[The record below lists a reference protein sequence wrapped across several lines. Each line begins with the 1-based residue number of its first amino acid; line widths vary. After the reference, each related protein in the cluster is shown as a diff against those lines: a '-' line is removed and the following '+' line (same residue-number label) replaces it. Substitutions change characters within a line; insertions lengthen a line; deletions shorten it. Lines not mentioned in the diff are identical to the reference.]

1 MITIQKKPDGALPY
15 LMQKILE
22 RLRNHETLGYEE
34 AREVLLGITGGMV
47 NESQMTAFITA
58 FMMRPVTIQELAG
71 FRDALNEQ
79 AITISLPAAQAIDIV
94 GTGGDGKNTF
104 NISTLSAF
112 VVAGCGYPVLK
123 HGNYGATSVSGSSD
137 VLEYLGYSFTAE
149 EAVLNRQ
156 LKCAGISFL
165 HAPLFHP
172 AIKRVAHIRRNLG
185 FRTFFNLLGP
195 LTNPARPGFLLLGV
209 NTAEAARMFH
219 YLLQDTA
226 TCYKVVH
233 TVDGYDELS
242 LTSQARIYSRSKE
255 QLLRPEALGF
265 PTLAPEAL
273 SAGKDIKS
281 AATLFLEVL
290 QNKATPAQQQVVV
303 ANSAM
308 AIQCLKEEHSFEDCV
323 QEARN
328 SLLSGNA
335 YHTFKQLIET
345 H

>member
-1 MITIQKKPDGALPY
+1 MITLQKKPDGALPY
-15 LMQKILE
+15 LMQKMLE
-22 RLRNHETLGYEE
+22 RLRNYETLSYEE

-58 FMMRPVTIQELAG
+58 FMMRPVTIPELAG
-71 FRDALNEQ
+71 FRDALKEQ
-79 AITISLPAAQAIDIV
+79 AITINLPAAQAIDIV

-112 VVAGCGYPVLK
+112 VVAGCGYPVVK

-156 LKCAGISFL
+156 LEGAGICFL

-172 AIKRVAHIRRNLG
+172 AIKRVAQIRRNLG

-195 LTNPARPGFLLLGV
+195 LTNPAHPGFLLLGV

-226 TCYKVVH
+226 ICYKVVH
-233 TVDGYDELS
+233 TIDGYDELS
-242 LTSQARIYSRSKE
+242 LTGRARIYSRNKE
-255 QLLRPEALGF
+255 ELRSPEELGF
-265 PTLAPEAL
+265 STLLPEAL
-273 SAGKDIKS
+273 SAGKDIRS
-281 AATLFLEVL
+281 AAAIFLEVL
-290 QNKATPAQQQVVV
+290 QNKATTARQQVVI

-308 AIQCLKEEHSFEDCV
+308 AIQCLKQEQSFEDCV
-323 QEARN
+323 LEARN

-335 YHTFKQLIET
+335 YTTFKKLIET